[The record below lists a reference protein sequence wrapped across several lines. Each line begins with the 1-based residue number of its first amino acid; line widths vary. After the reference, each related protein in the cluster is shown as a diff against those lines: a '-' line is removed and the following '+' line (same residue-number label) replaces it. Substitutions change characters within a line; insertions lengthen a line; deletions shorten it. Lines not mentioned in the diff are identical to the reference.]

1 MLYYPPVRCFN
12 EEATLVIPAT
22 MRAILKPEAAPGA
35 RLEEVPVPHYG
46 SRDVLVRVRATT
58 ICGTDLH
65 IYRWDAWAQSRI
77 RPPMVFGHEFSGDVV
92 AAGDEVRGVKVG
104 DFVSGETHI
113 VCGYCYPCRTG
124 QSHIC
129 RNVEIIGVDRAGCFA
144 EYVALPAANAWCND
158 PRLDPAIAAA
168 QEPFGNAVHTALS
181 TDLAT
186 KTVLV
191 TGCGPIGLFAVG
203 IARAAGA
210 ARIFATDVKEQR
222 LEMARAMGATDTLD
236 SRGDVVAAILE
247 ATAGEG
253 VDVLLE
259 MSGIPA
265 AIDQGFGALRSGG
278 YAALL
283 GLPGKPLVSFDL
295 ANHIVFKG
303 ATVYG
308 VSGRKMYETWY
319 QGRALI
325 ESGRVDIAPII
336 THRLPLAEFEQAFE
350 MMIAGDAAK
359 VALYPAE

>member
-1 MLYYPPVRCFN
+1 MRRRFL
-12 EEATLVIPAT
+12 IPET
-22 MRAILKPEAAPGA
+22 MRAVVKARAASGA
-35 RLEEVPVPHYG
+35 ELQTVPVPQIG
-46 SRDVLVRVRATT
+46 PRDVLVKVRATT

-65 IYRWDAWAQSRI
+65 IYRWDTWAQSRI

-92 AAGDEVRGVKVG
+92 AVGDEVTTVRIG
-104 DFVSGETHI
+104 DFISGETHI
-113 VCGYCYPCRTG
+113 ICGHCYPCRTG
-124 QSHIC
+124 QYHIC
-129 RNVEIIGVDRAGCFA
+129 RNVKIVGVDRPGCFA
-144 EYVALPAANAWCND
+144 EYVTIPASNAWRND
-158 PRLDPAIAAA
+158 PQLDPAVAAA

-210 ARIFATDVKEQR
+210 RQIFATDVNHSR
-222 LEMARAMGATDTLD
+222 LEMARTMGATHPLD
-236 SRGDVVAAILE
+236 AKGDVV
-247 ATAGEG
+247 GEVLAVTDGAG

-259 MSGIPA
+259 MSGIA
-265 AIDQGFGALRSGG
+265 TAINQGFKCLRYGG

-283 GLPGKPLVSFDL
+283 GLPGRPLDNFDL

-319 QGRALI
+319 QTRALI
-325 ESGRVDIAPII
+325 GEGRVDIRPII
-336 THRLPLAEFEQAFE
+336 SHRMPLEDFEQAFE
-350 MMIAGDAAK
+350 MMIAGEAAK
-359 VALYPAE
+359 VALFPHSLS